1 MLLFIEY
8 FSLTLIYIFKMKK
21 ILNIILFLSIF
32 ISCSDDSSIK
42 YESQK
47 GYSFHYSSNNWDVE
61 KNPDITLLVNKADK
75 NPSFKSNINIVVQD
89 LAGQPISLEDYHL
102 LTLNQMEQAL
112 GRNTV
117 ESDKEVKISGSPAKE
132 IVYTMPQN
140 VNKADAS
147 DLKLK
152 QVYLIKNN
160 KAYLITYTAK
170 MDDFATF
177 LNSANEVFETFK
189 VE

>member
-1 MLLFIEY
+1 
-8 FSLTLIYIFKMKK
+8 MKK
-21 ILNIILFLSIF
+21 ILNIFFFLSVF

-47 GYSFHYSSNNWDVE
+47 GYSFHYNSNNWDLKSGQEV
-61 KNPDITLLVNKADK
+61 TLLVNKEGNK
-75 NPSFKSNINIVVQD
+75 SSFSPNINIMVQD
-89 LAGQPISLEDYHL
+89 LAAQPISLEEYHR

-117 ESDKEVKISGSPAKE
+117 QSDKEVRISGNLAKE

-140 VNKADAS
+140 INMADTPE
-147 DLKLK
+147 LKLK
-152 QVYLIKNN
+152 QVYFIKNN

-170 MDDFATF
+170 MDDFATL